1 MQNSIKERRKKACL
15 TQEELAKKANISR
28 THLAEIENGNAIPSV
43 LVAQKIAK
51 NTPAKP
57 KTNKKIQEA
66 AKLPTAPEVG
76 GSTKGD
82 IVWDTPTITDY
93 INSGRM
99 DEIPPNVLKRIMGQ
113 QIAPGDYEE

>member
-1 MQNSIKERRKKACL
+1 MAAQ
-15 TQEELAKKANISR
+15 
-28 THLAEIENGNAIPSV
+28 GAIDRLDQGKGTSQDYFFVKDFMDTV
-43 LVAQKIAK
+43 LGDGWGTE

-99 DEIPPNVLKRIMGQ
+99 DENPTKCVEAHYGTANRSRRL
-113 QIAPGDYEE
+113 